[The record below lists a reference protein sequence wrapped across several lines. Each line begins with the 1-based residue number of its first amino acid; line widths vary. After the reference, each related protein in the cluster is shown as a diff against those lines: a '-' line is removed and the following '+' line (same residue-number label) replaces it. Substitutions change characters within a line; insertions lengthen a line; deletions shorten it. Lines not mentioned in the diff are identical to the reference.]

1 MKNKELAKL
10 LKNRHIQ
17 LLGVI
22 FIIGVVLMIS
32 FGGGAKDKDKKTD
45 NAQAV
50 QEIADD
56 ETRLSEILSQIE
68 GAGKVSV
75 MITYYGTAEKDIAYE
90 VKTNSVG
97 RDKENEESED
107 KRAVMTGDEP
117 MVVKETYPEVKGVI
131 IAAEGADRVYVR
143 QAISQAV
150 TAVLDVP
157 AHRIC
162 IYKKE
167 E

>member
-1 MKNKELAKL
+1 MKSSELTKL

-17 LLGVI
+17 LLCVI

-32 FGGGAKDKDKKTD
+32 FGNNTGDKKNNTPTIQE
-45 NAQAV
+45 NAN
-50 QEIADD
+50 D
-56 ETRLSEILSQIE
+56 EERLSKILSQID
-68 GAGKVSV
+68 GAGEVSV

-90 VKTNSVG
+90 TKTNSVG
-97 RDKENEESED
+97 RDKEKEESED
-107 KRAVMTGDEP
+107 KRAVMTGSEP
-117 MVVKETYPEVKGVI
+117 MVIKETYPEVKGVI
-131 IAAEGADRVYVR
+131 IAAEGADKAYVR
-143 QAISQAV
+143 QAISGAV
-150 TAVLDVP
+150 AAVLDVP

>member
-1 MKNKELAKL
+1 MKNRELVKL
-10 LKNRHIQ
+10 LKNKHIQ

-22 FIIGVVLMIS
+22 FIIGAALMII
-32 FGGGAKDKDKKTD
+32 FGGDAAVERKKT
-45 NAQAV
+45 QSTQTAV
-50 QEIADD
+50 SD
-56 ETRLSEILSQIE
+56 EERLSAILSEID
-68 GAGKVSV
+68 GAGAVDV

-90 VKTNSVG
+90 TKTNSVG
-97 RDKENEESED
+97 RDEGSEESED
-107 KRAVMTGDEP
+107 KRAVMTGNEP

-131 IAAEGADRVYVR
+131 IAAQGADKAYVR
-143 QAISQAV
+143 QAVSEAV

-157 AHRIC
+157 AHRVC

>member
-1 MKNKELAKL
+1 MKNSEILKL
-10 LKNRHIQ
+10 LKNKHIQ

-22 FIIGVVLMIS
+22 FIIGAALMIT
-32 FGGGAKDKDKKTD
+32 FGSDTRDKRD
-45 NAQAV
+45 NAHDTQTTAN
-50 QEIADD
+50 D
-56 ETRLSEILSQIE
+56 EARLSAILSEID
-68 GAGKVSV
+68 GAGAVDV

-90 VKTNSVG
+90 TKTNSVG
-97 RDKENEESED
+97 RDEGSEESED
-107 KRAVMTGDEP
+107 KRAVMTGSEP

-131 IAAEGADRVYVR
+131 IAAQGADNAYVR
-143 QAISQAV
+143 QAISEAV

-157 AHRIC
+157 AHRVC

>member
-1 MKNKELAKL
+1 MKNNEL
-10 LKNRHIQ
+10 LKLFKNRYIQ
-17 LLGVI
+17 GLCVI

-32 FGGGAKDKDKKTD
+32 FGGETKDKTENK
-45 NAQAV
+45 QAV
-50 QEIADD
+50 QETAND
-56 ETRLSEILSQIE
+56 EERLSHILSQIN
-68 GAGKVSV
+68 GAGQVSV
-75 MITYYGTAEKDIAYE
+75 MITYYGTAEKAIAYE
-90 VKTNSVG
+90 TKTNSVG

-117 MVVKETYPEVKGVI
+117 MVVKETYPKVKGVI
-131 IAAEGADRVYVR
+131 IAAEGADRTYVR
-143 QAISQAV
+143 QAIAEAV